1 MSVPFATQLL
11 SAKLFLSLAEQA
23 VIKCTPVEAQ
33 RILNIILKTCI
44 DKLGVLYRTYLDLM
58 KQTEGLKGSDPT
70 ELNYFVSVERLKP
83 VETVAYIL
91 ENPEIVIRGAQP
103 GIVSD
108 SHSLWSI
115 LTDLTPSQTRDSCT
129 IRFSLP

>member
-23 VIKCTPVEAQ
+23 VVKCSPAEAQ

-91 ENPEIVIRGAQP
+91 ENPEIVIRGAK
-103 GIVSD
+103 
-108 SHSLWSI
+108 HWI
-115 LTDLTPSQTRDSCT
+115 L
-129 IRFSLP
+129 F